1 MTRYKEFINSKS
13 ENLLTLFLLI
23 GIIFNCLFVFKSTV
37 LYLVVYI
44 ILFLIF
50 LRQLSMNI
58 RATLLLFNSINLY
71 TLLIRIDPFF
81 TTAQN
86 VYYPKILSNFN
97 FGNVSNFWIVEID
110 DPYPAFSILNKF
122 FISNFGL
129 KSINIL
135 LFLISAIFIF
145 VIYKFSGL
153 VKSNNSDLIGFVVSL
168 FLIFFIIIDN
178 IPTSFL
184 ESENIFLKFPVHLLG
199 FSNILLDGLASYS
212 EFNSRRALI
221 PASFDILIIVTIYL
235 FIKKKYLAGIVFGFF
250 ISLFHYFSF
259 INLALIIFSLI
270 FTLYVDKNK
279 KYIYS
284 LTFLLLGSLI
294 YLSAKVFSYLTIS
307 EDIIETLDILYLRGS
322 PEWILKPVISFGSFT
337 GSNIETR
344 FFYSQFDLDKGG
356 FVDQFENYNYIN
368 PTPGAFDD
376 YSVFPV
382 EFLIISILGFFISK
396 KVKLNLISNVIFF
409 GLSISTITWFLHA
422 YQNLGPIVFFQ
433 PYRLSAL
440 TSLLSSI
447 VIITFLVSNLNFKIL
462 RYFMIF
468 GVTITLLSPLL
479 NTFYNDKDP
488 DSEFLNQNLKAYT
501 QLNSGTIMIP
511 PDKTSWILNSGG
523 IDVYFSKLFP
533 YELSSSEEWLYRYE
547 LQNKIYRSDSC
558 EKLETHLKATNE
570 NIVLIISNL
579 KDQVSTLENKCN
591 VKIIVYYK

>member
-129 KSINIL
+129 ESINIL

-221 PASFDILIIVTIYL
+221 PASFDILIILTIYL

-307 EDIIETLDILYLRGS
+307 ED
-322 PEWILKPVISFGSFT
+322 
-337 GSNIETR
+337 
-344 FFYSQFDLDKGG
+344 
-356 FVDQFENYNYIN
+356 
-368 PTPGAFDD
+368 
-376 YSVFPV
+376 
-382 EFLIISILGFFISK
+382 
-396 KVKLNLISNVIFF
+396 
-409 GLSISTITWFLHA
+409 
-422 YQNLGPIVFFQ
+422 
-433 PYRLSAL
+433 
-440 TSLLSSI
+440 
-447 VIITFLVSNLNFKIL
+447 
-462 RYFMIF
+462 
-468 GVTITLLSPLL
+468 
-479 NTFYNDKDP
+479 
-488 DSEFLNQNLKAYT
+488 
-501 QLNSGTIMIP
+501 NS
-511 PDKTSWILNSGG
+511 
-523 IDVYFSKLFP
+523 
-533 YELSSSEEWLYRYE
+533 
-547 LQNKIYRSDSC
+547 
-558 EKLETHLKATNE
+558 
-570 NIVLIISNL
+570 
-579 KDQVSTLENKCN
+579 
-591 VKIIVYYK
+591 YKFC